1 MNLIFRPFALAFACV
16 CATTAVADIDPSQF
30 NLNKNE
36 TFEANEIQLM
46 RRAIAASPNPKEKK
60 YFQTRL
66 DRLHVLYP
74 NDKPVPIKEIKKYP
88 DLSKCTKDRLR
99 FILRKS
105 ISDAALIGCQA
116 IDTTPGAPTFDAI
129 ANGASLSFSQ
139 DYTNDDSTL
148 SVSGAIGFVIPGYR
162 APKLK
167 EEGATL
173 TEAAYMV
180 YVEADGTTKSS
191 PTDPGSFELG
201 AKAQLAYSAPGIPRL
216 GLNYGAYYL
225 TDLDF
230 TAEGYGARISVVPF
244 SAKARLNSY
253 VANRDGSY
261 WRFVFQ
267 PGFDFLHVET
277 AGQTGLTSG
286 DGYLWAGGDFG
297 VEAFLVGRAG
307 NGSLLKM
314 GVKAF
319 DDLQSSSDAVD
330 FYAQADFFLNP
341 KKTSL
346 FRIDYRNGKPRNTL
360 VDRETLTVGIGFAF

>member
-1 MNLIFRPFALAFACV
+1 MKHFFKFLATSFTCV
-16 CATTAVADIDPSQF
+16 CATAAVADIDPSQF

-36 TFEANEIQLM
+36 TFESNEIELM
-46 RRAIAASPNPKEKK
+46 RRAIAASPNPKEKR
-60 YFQTRL
+60 YFETRL
-66 DRLHVLYP
+66 DRLSALYTSEQP
-74 NDKPVPIKEIKKYP
+74 IPVKELKKYP
-88 DLSKCTKDRLR
+88 DLRRCTKDRVR

-105 ISDAALIGCQA
+105 ISDAALVGCQA
-116 IDTTPGAPTFDAI
+116 IDNTRGGPTYDAV
-129 ANGASLSFSQ
+129 AKGASLSFSQ

-148 SVSGAIGFVIPGYR
+148 SVMGAIGLVIPGYQAR
-162 APKLK
+162 ELK
-167 EEGATL
+167 PNGATL

-180 YVEADGTTKSS
+180 YVEADGTIKSN
-191 PTDPGSFELG
+191 PTDPGTFEVG
-201 AKAQLAYSAPGIPRL
+201 AKAQFAYSMPGIPRL
-216 GLNYGAYYL
+216 GVNYGAYYL

-230 TAEGYGARISVVPF
+230 TAEGYGARVSVVPY
-244 SAKARLNSY
+244 SARARLNSY
-253 VANRDGSY
+253 VANTDGSY

-267 PGFDFLHVET
+267 PGLDFLHVET

-286 DGYLWAGGDFG
+286 DGYLWAGGEFG
-297 VEAFLVGRAG
+297 VEAFLVGSAG
-307 NGSLLKM
+307 NGSLLKL

-341 KKTSL
+341 QRTTL